1 MTKPQANHRHL
12 ASIPLLL
19 FLLLTSSTSSSAR
32 PFTDS
37 YFSLAATHNT
47 LNLALPSERLVLPDT
62 PGRVSACAHM
72 RVAGK
77 QPFPVSRVA
86 AVKHTQLVL
95 NMLPKGPVPPSG
107 PSKGINNLNN

>member
-1 MTKPQANHRHL
+1 MAKPQANHLHL
-12 ASIPLLL
+12 ASILLL
-19 FLLLTSSTSSSAR
+19 FLLLTSSTPSSAR
-32 PFTDS
+32 PFTGS
-37 YFSLAATHNT
+37 YFSLGPTHATF
-47 LNLALPSERLVLPDT
+47 NLALPSERLVLPET

-77 QPFPVSRVA
+77 QPFPVTRLA
-86 AVKHTQLVL
+86 GVKHKPLVL